1 MDFTLLIY
9 TKNREERKPKKK
21 GRERV
26 NFGIGTNTV
35 SIKLVVERNGFCERT
50 KLHPKIHYVHL
61 CVFMELRDKKQKKRE
76 G

>member
-21 GRERV
+21 RERA
-26 NFGIGTNTV
+26 NFGTGANTV

-61 CVFMELRDKKQKKRE
+61 CVFMEL
-76 G
+76 